1 MSGFYGGLCLALS
14 ACLLPAWADDIS
26 LMAIMGS
33 RASLLVDNKP
43 LTLGVGESRNDIKLL
58 ALAEDSVTVEMAG
71 KKQTLKLGQ
80 GAYHS
85 TSAKPDGGAA
95 QKATVFSDGRGHFYA
110 NVSSGGSSVRGMVDT
125 GATYLSMSQ
134 VDAQRLGI
142 RYENGSSVS
151 MRSAQ
156 GIMRAYL
163 VKATEVKVEG
173 IPLYNIDVVVSPGNF
188 PEMPLIG
195 MSVLNHLDTKREGD
209 SMQLTKKF

>member
-1 MSGFYGGLCLALS
+1 MKGLRGATWLLLSTCLH
-14 ACLLPAWADDIS
+14 AWAGDVS

-33 RASLLVDNKP
+33 RASLLVGNKP
-43 LTLGVGESRNDIKLL
+43 MTLGVGESRNDIKLL
-58 ALAEDSVTVEMAG
+58 ALSEDSVTVEMAG

-80 GAYHS
+80 DAYHS
-85 TSAKPDGGAA
+85 TSSQPDGGAA

-110 NVSSGGSSVRGMVDT
+110 NVSSGGGNVRGMVDT
-125 GATYLSMSQ
+125 GATYLSISQ

-142 RYENGSSVS
+142 KFDTGAPIS

-188 PEMPLIG
+188 PETPLIG
-195 MSVLNHLDTKREGD
+195 MSVLNHLDTRREGD
-209 SMQLTKKF
+209 SMLLTKKF